1 MATFTR
7 EWKESPFYQGADE
20 TIAYTLTVPTSWG
33 TATLSSITCTLYQDP
48 DNANTDISATKLS
61 GSASASGQVITTKA
75 VFGLTAGV
83 KYRYEVKWTTSE
95 GNIEEAFAII
105 YGQR

>member
-1 MATFTR
+1 MTFTR

-33 TATLSSITCTLYQDP
+33 TSAFSNITCTLYEDP
-48 DNANTDISATKLS
+48 DNDNTDVSATKLS
-61 GSASASGQVITTKA
+61 GSASSSGQVITTKA
-75 VFGLTAGV
+75 ATGLTAGE
-83 KYRYEVKWTTSE
+83 KYRLEVQWDSSE
-95 GNIEEAFAII
+95 GNTLEAFAFI